1 MQENME
7 DFYFALSITL
17 HDGTEYT
24 DVYIEKRELDDVDLL
39 STQRFMK
46 GFYYR
51 EADGKKMFLLIC
63 LEKIQDIC
71 YIPAT
76 QIVG

>member
-1 MQENME
+1 MHENME

-24 DVYIEKRELDDVDLL
+24 DVYIDKKELDDVGLL
-39 STQRFMK
+39 SAKRFMK

-51 EADGKKMFLLIC
+51 EADGKKMSLAIC